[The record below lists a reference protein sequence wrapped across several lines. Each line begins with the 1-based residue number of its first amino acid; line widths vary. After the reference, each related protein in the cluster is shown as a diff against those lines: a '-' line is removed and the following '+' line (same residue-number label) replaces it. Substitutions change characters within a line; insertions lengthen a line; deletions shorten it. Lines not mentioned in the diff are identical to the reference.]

1 MGIRKGKFN
10 IKADGC
16 VMMSKYLLNFFL
28 VIVGLSVG
36 CSSDTD
42 AGKPSSNPA
51 TNVPPGSV
59 IDSANNQKVANPPG
73 VGRPTLLY
81 EAAPEDST
89 LPIIPIVPMSKFERP
104 GAACRSA

>member
-1 MGIRKGKFN
+1 
-10 IKADGC
+10 
-16 VMMSKYLLNFFL
+16 MMSKYLLNFFL

-51 TNVPPGSV
+51 ANVPPGSV

-73 VGRPTLLY
+73 AGRPALLY
-81 EAAPEDST
+81 EAAPEDSQ
-89 LPIIPIVPMSKFERP
+89 I
-104 GAACRSA
+104 ASATNSSGQL